1 MLMMMMMLV
10 LAQPQVRQEVE
21 ENPVDVHVSLVLIR
35 AGGRFCVL
43 KEEEEG
49 MSLGHRDHRPGR
61 AVLPTTAVVVAVV
74 TVSLVA

>member
-1 MLMMMMMLV
+1 MLMMMLV
-10 LAQPQVRQEVE
+10 LAQPQAVEVG

-43 KEEEEG
+43 KEEEGG
-49 MSLGHRDHRPGR
+49 MSLGRRDRRPGR

-74 TVSLVA
+74 IVSLEA